1 MTDREELLEKAVAEE
16 NRLAAEWVLDPMEHA
31 IEYSWA
37 CAKLATWRQHAGDDA
52 AAIADCERAAQV
64 VRDALN
70 AGLAPAEGL
79 DMLIVLQHQL
89 ARTFLRSRDAES
101 ALAVVD
107 EALLLDAASPAM
119 TVRRPG
125 ERRAFSLIARADI
138 YKDLGRLQEALD
150 DCIEAALTFSAREDH
165 PETGRDPVLASAM
178 ARVAWLLERTGDAP
192 S

>member
-1 MTDREELLEKAVAEE
+1 LTGTEEQLQKAVAEK
-16 NRLAAEWVLDPMEHA
+16 NRRAAEWVLDPMDHA

-37 CAKLATWRQHAGDDA
+37 CAKLATRRQRAGDDA

-64 VRDALN
+64 VRDALK

-89 ARTFLRSRDAES
+89 ARILVRSRDGES
-101 ALAVVD
+101 ALLVVD
-107 EALLLDAASPAM
+107 EALLLDAESPTM

-125 ERRAFSLIARADI
+125 ERRGFSLIARADI

-165 PETGRDPVLASAM
+165 SETGRDPVLASAM
-178 ARVAWLLERTGDAP
+178 SRVAWLLERTGDAP